1 MTSNLT
7 LVQKMQ
13 ARSAEQA
20 RILEQAQDSAL
31 QQLKKSM
38 TQSLS
43 ESEAIIKKGIAD
55 LSLSTEE
62 LQSLLTRHLQDIQRL
77 TDDTLEQYRTLI
89 QTHLESEINEIAQMI
104 GSYTANMQSLIEQ
117 REQALI
123 NTIKNQMKPWL
134 IWGSIACVIL
144 MILSAFIGAMIAKS
158 VIKPQTLIYK
168 QDPYSNQITFYQGVN
183 R

>member
-38 TQSLS
+38 TKSLT

-55 LSLSTEE
+55 LSLSNEQ
-62 LQSLLTRHLQDIQRL
+62 LQNLLTQHLQDIQLL
-77 TDDTLEQYRTLI
+77 TDGTLEQYRTHI
-89 QTHLESEINEIAQMI
+89 QTHLESEIDEIAQMI
-104 GSYTANMQSLIEQ
+104 GSYTASMQSLIEQ

-158 VIKPQTLIYK
+158 VIDSPILIFK
-168 QDPYSNQITFYQGVN
+168 QDPSTKENTFYRGIE
-183 R
+183 